1 MSKEEKERVKIWNTY
16 LKLTWEEAKSLHE
29 TSNKKM
35 CQKTFNPAG
44 GTLPTAEFH
53 NLATLVLCNLAIEAR
68 ANHLITELEEKG
80 KISKDMAYAAMRLPP
95 DKKWF
100 LLPVLTK
107 VRKTLDSGVM
117 PHQAISEICSL
128 RNDLIHVK
136 FTKLKDKLPPSGK
149 TLILFKNFVAAM
161 ENMNVVLNRIRKERR
176 KVLEIGEF

>member
-1 MSKEEKERVKIWNTY
+1 MSKKEERVKIWNTY
-16 LKLTWEEAKSLHE
+16 FKLTWEEAKSLHE
-29 TSNKKM
+29 TSNNKT

-44 GTLPTAEFH
+44 DTLPTEEFH
-53 NLATLVLCNLAIEAR
+53 NLATLMLCNLAIEAR

-80 KISKDMAYAAMRLPP
+80 KLSKDMAYAAIRLPP

-100 LLPVLTK
+100 LLPTLAK
-107 VRKTLDSGVM
+107 VRKTLDSNTM

-136 FTKLKDKLPPSGK
+136 FTKLKDKLPPSRK

-161 ENMNVVLNRIRKERR
+161 ENMNVVLNRIRKERNR
-176 KVLEIGEF
+176 VVEIGEF